1 MANIAKIIFRCQNS
15 FTYLLALINLPA
27 IMSSPLERWIAIKVT
42 INPDHPD
49 LLYGL
54 EYWLELGLISQEQ
67 VKQLCKLHL
76 SQPLP
81 LPPPSRVYHPH
92 VRKAQPPII
101 REPQTTF
108 TATLPPNIPPVI
120 TRLLQSFK
128 AELSVRWLLFLG
140 LFMVVVSSGVL
151 AASQWERFPAFAQYT
166 VLLAYTL
173 AFWGGSQWTEK
184 QNNLT
189 LTAATLCQ
197 VTLLLI
203 PLNFWAMD
211 GLGLWGYPLGWITI
225 AIATFLLST
234 TTIKL
239 YSTPSVT
246 HKLQLANLLLI
257 SYLHWGWS
265 WSTFPIIAIYSAVI
279 ITASISL
286 YSRQQLNQ
294 QPLANRDIALLIYSL
309 IIILGRGIFVAEVP
323 LDTLG
328 LAVGICGWL
337 IYSFSSPL
345 INRSGYGL
353 LILGW
358 LISLISYPG
367 HAFVISAL
375 VIYIWNQHLRNSWR
389 RRDLLVIFAIGL
401 QMIWLL
407 GLMIPS
413 GIRQTAIINVAAITN
428 SQNYPWSLLSLTWFP
443 YLILMLAVTEWLY
456 QIPKRRLA
464 LFGEKIALLLGVVLA
479 LLGVINPLTRSLNL
493 IASTLTLAV
502 VTKRRTY
509 HPFRVYLTHIT
520 ALLAVVSSINWLIPT
535 LNYTKW
541 AIILLLLM
549 LGEFGLSI
557 ASHHHFLSRYDT
569 PDHSWGKS
577 GFYLGLVLAGCSYLL
592 LSNSI
597 EPVNL
602 IWLITPLGLTFIAKY
617 GSNSQQKQSAE
628 LAIVT
633 TVVAQLLTVQL
644 PVIWAISLGISTVII
659 AINSY
664 YIRRLIVAAIALGFG
679 LSFLTAILWELQIL
693 SNLDWLL
700 VNAIT
705 LGSLWILRHNLLNRE
720 ALLAKLYRQAADLW
734 ATSLAAIQLLL
745 LTFHSLSV
753 FQQQI
758 QPSLLAVL
766 VIALTV
772 AAIAFRTQTATL
784 STRSF
789 DNGIY
794 GTFWGIQL
802 LVSEILGFLPHSLIL
817 LAIANTALGIIVQ
830 IGGDWW
836 QQKHPDL
843 SIPQSLQ
850 VIPLLYGILGSLLRF
865 NEIAVWTG
873 LNTLGFALILIGVG
887 RRQYSLKPLV
897 YLGIVGVSIAAG
909 EMLFQQVSYQSLANQ
924 LVAFTVLTTSFVYL
938 YRILSSTLAR
948 FLHLVAGEITAIA
961 HCHWLIASVL
971 LVISCFLPGNSSP
984 LVGLGSGILLSRY
997 AIVQGRIQP
1006 HQQPQN
1012 IWVYVGLLQAV
1023 AIVYYVID
1031 VLNLGNIL
1039 FPWIGAIA
1047 SIIAY
1052 YFYISPWENW
1062 GWSQTPWRRYAVV
1075 LPIGSIA
1082 IIHSFINP
1090 PQLTSWYIA
1099 TVITAIFY
1107 VFLAELSQNIRFTY
1121 LSLFL
1126 LNWVILKAIVATPA
1140 ATYLLWIVTP
1150 PALSMLYILQVE
1162 PYLKG
1167 SQRRPLRHLIRILS
1181 ISLICVISLLESQWV
1196 GIIPGIISLIA
1207 IGAGLTIKTRAFL
1220 YIGTATFIINI
1231 VNQLIILNSVY
1242 SFIKWIVVFIGG
1254 LMFIWGAANFETR
1267 RDQILS
1273 LFQNS
1278 LQELDRWE

>member
-1 MANIAKIIFRCQNS
+1 
-15 FTYLLALINLPA
+15 
-27 IMSSPLERWIAIKVT
+27 MSSPWERWIAVKVI
-42 INPDHPD
+42 INPDNPD
-49 LLYGL
+49 LLDGL

-81 LPPPSRVYHPH
+81 LPPPSRVYHPP
-92 VRKAQPPII
+92 VREDQPPII

-108 TATLPPNIPPVI
+108 NATLPPNIPPVI
-120 TRLLQSFK
+120 TQLLQSFK
-128 AELSVRWLLFLG
+128 SELSVRWLLFLG

-151 AASQWERFPAFAQYT
+151 AASQWERFPAFAQYG

-173 AFWGGSQWTEK
+173 AFWVGSQWTEK

-189 LTAATLCQ
+189 LTAATLRQ

-225 AIATFLLST
+225 AIATFLLSS

-239 YSTPSVT
+239 YSTPSVP
-246 HKLQLANLLLI
+246 HKLQLANLLLL

-265 WSTFPIIAIYSAVI
+265 WSNFPIIAIYLAVI

-286 YSRQQLNQ
+286 YTRHKLNY

-323 LDTLG
+323 LNTLG

-345 INRSGYGL
+345 INRGGYGL
-353 LILGW
+353 LLLGW
-358 LISLISYPG
+358 LISLISYPWHG
-367 HAFVISAL
+367 FLISAL
-375 VIYIWNQHLRNSWR
+375 VISIWTQHLRNSWR
-389 RRDLLVIFAIGL
+389 RRDLLVIFTIGL
-401 QMIWLL
+401 QMVWLL

-413 GIRQTAIINVAAITN
+413 GMRQTTIITAAEITN
-428 SQNYPWSLLSLTWFP
+428 SQNYPWSLLSLTWLP

-456 QIPKRRLA
+456 QIPKRKLA
-464 LFGEKIALLLGVVLA
+464 LFGEQIALLLGVFLA

-493 IASTLTLAV
+493 IASTFTLAV
-502 VTKRRTY
+502 VTKRRNY
-509 HPFRVYLTHIT
+509 RPPFRVYVTHIT
-520 ALLAVVSSINWLIPT
+520 ALLALVSSINWLIPT
-535 LNYTKW
+535 LNYTEW
-541 AIILLLLM
+541 SIILLSLM
-549 LGEFGLSI
+549 VAEFGLYV
-557 ASHHHFLSRYDT
+557 ASHHYFISRYDT

-602 IWLITPLGLTFIAKY
+602 IWLITPLGLTFVGKY
-617 GSNSQQKQSAE
+617 GSNSKQKQSAE

-633 TVVAQLLTVQL
+633 TVVAQLLTVEI
-644 PVIWAISLGISTVII
+644 PVIRAISLGISTVII

-664 YIRRLIVAAIALGFG
+664 YIRRLIVAAIAVGFG
-679 LSFLTAILWELQIL
+679 LSFLTAILWELPII
-693 SNLDWLL
+693 SSLDWLL
-700 VNAIT
+700 INAIVFNI
-705 LGSLWILRHNLLNRE
+705 LWILRHNLLNRE
-720 ALLAKLYRQAADLW
+720 ASLSQLYRQAADLW
-734 ATSLAAIQLLL
+734 GTSLAAIQLLL
-745 LTFHSLSV
+745 ITFHSLLV

-758 QPSLLAVL
+758 QPSLLAVII
-766 VIALTV
+766 IALTV

-789 DNGIY
+789 ELGIY
-794 GTFWGIQL
+794 GIFWGIQL
-802 LVSEILGFLPHSLIL
+802 LISEILGFFPHSLIL

-830 IGGDWW
+830 IGGDLWHK
-836 QQKHPDL
+836 KHPDL
-843 SIPQSLQ
+843 SLPKSLQ
-850 VIPLLYGILGSLLRF
+850 VIPLLYGILGTVLRF

-873 LNTLGFALILIGVG
+873 LNSLGFAFILIGVG
-887 RRQYSLKPLV
+887 RRHSSLKPLV
-897 YLGIVGVSIAAG
+897 YLGIVGVSVATG
-909 EMLFQQVSYQSLANQ
+909 EMLFQQVSSQPLANQ

-938 YRILSSTLAR
+938 YRILSSTLAGY
-948 FLHLVAGEITAIA
+948 LNLAAGEIKAIA

-971 LVISCFLPGNSSP
+971 LVISCFIPGNTSP

-997 AIVQGRIQP
+997 AIVQGRSHP
-1006 HQQPQN
+1006 HQQPQD
-1012 IWVYVGLLQAV
+1012 IWVYLGLLQAV
-1023 AIVYYVID
+1023 AILSYMID
-1031 VLNLGNIL
+1031 VLGWGNIL

-1047 SIIAY
+1047 SLIAY
-1052 YFYISPWENW
+1052 YFYIFPWENW
-1062 GWSQTPWRRYAVV
+1062 GWSQTPWRRSAIIF
-1075 LPIGSIA
+1075 PIGAIA

-1090 PQLTSWYIA
+1090 PQLPSWYIA

-1121 LSLFL
+1121 ISIFL
-1126 LNWVILKAIVATPA
+1126 LNWVILKAILASPA
-1140 ATYLLWIVTP
+1140 DTYLLWLITP
-1150 PALSMLYILQVE
+1150 PALSMLYIIQVE

-1167 SQRRPLRHLIRILS
+1167 SQRRPLRHLIRIIS

-1196 GIIPGIISLIA
+1196 GIIPGLISLIA
-1207 IGAGLTIKTRAFL
+1207 IGAGLSLKTRAFL
-1220 YIGTATFIINI
+1220 YIGTATFVINI

-1242 SFIKWIVVFIGG
+1242 SFLKWIVVLIGG
-1254 LMFIWGAANFETR
+1254 LIFIWGAANFETR